1 MLVPLVSV
9 PALIVPMISISLDWL
24 SFRHWAV
31 TFPAPLFVHP
41 LRRLIAVHAGTPSSA
56 EESGSPPVIVPDIG
70 CLLECRV
77 GGGPQADGDRVD
89 GGIGDGLR
97 FDDAVDA
104 SRDGHGLGGD
114 SEQQVVDEELG
125 GGGNTGVLDEPV
137 DQL

>member
-56 EESGSPPVIVPDIG
+56 EDSGSPPVIVPDIG

-77 GGGPQADGDRVD
+77 GGGPQADGDRADRAV
-89 GGIGDGLR
+89 GEGLG

-104 SRDGHGLGGD
+104 AHDGHGLGGD
-114 SEQQVVDEELG
+114 GEEQVVVVEQGTG
-125 GGGNTGVLDEPV
+125 G
-137 DQL
+137 

>member
-56 EESGSPPVIVPDIG
+56 EDSGSPPWIVPDMMPP
-70 CLLECRV
+70 LQCRV
-77 GGGPQADGDRVD
+77 CGGPQADGDRCD
-89 GGIGDGLR
+89 GGDGERLG
-97 FDDAVDA
+97 FDDAVD
-104 SRDGHGLGGD
+104 RPGDGHGLRGNG
-114 SEQQVVDEELG
+114 EQQVV
-125 GGGNTGVLDEPV
+125 GVNLM
-137 DQL
+137 